1 MKEGLINEASVRQ
14 KMGNKRQ
21 YTTARIGLWGKWSH
35 GEMER
40 RMRVQRRGNER
51 KGEMIVYNN
60 FFCLVERSGKPEL
73 KN

>member
-1 MKEGLINEASVRQ
+1 
-14 KMGNKRQ
+14 
-21 YTTARIGLWGKWSH
+21 
-35 GEMER
+35 MER